1 MKGVSEIIAIIL
13 ILMITIS
20 LAALAYTWFSGI
32 FSEIMD
38 AAGSLLTSSS
48 KTMATQFKVDNALYV
63 ASDNIIYASIRNT
76 GNQNFDASK
85 TLFYIRGILGEFS
98 SITCSV
104 GCICNDLAGGCV
116 ADFEI
121 PDAPWFG
128 TISEGDKLKVTIITG
143 LQNTREI
150 TIS

>member
-1 MKGVSEIIAIIL
+1 MKGVSEIIAIIM

-32 FSEIMD
+32 FSQIMD
-38 AAGSLLTSSS
+38 AAASLLTRSS
-48 KTMATQFKVDNALYV
+48 KNMATQFKVDNAFYV
-63 ASDNIIYASIRNT
+63 ASANTIYVSIRNT

-85 TLFYIRGILGEFS
+85 TLFYIKGVPGS
-98 SITCSV
+98 GTITCSA
-104 GCICNDLAGGCV
+104 GCICNDLAAGCV
-116 ADFEI
+116 ADFVI
-121 PDAPWFG
+121 PDTPFG
-128 TISEGDKLKVTIITG
+128 TITEGDKIKVTIVTG

>member
-38 AAGSLLTSSS
+38 AAGSLLTRSS

-85 TLFYIRGILGEFS
+85 TLFYIRGIPGEFS
-98 SITCSV
+98 TITCS
-104 GCICNDLAGGCV
+104 GCNCNDLAGGCV
-116 ADFEI
+116 VDFEI
-121 PDAPWFG
+121 PDAPFG